1 MAIQL
6 NTLQVGYVSIC
17 RLLYGS
23 GLIGWWKIIPL
34 THYSHSTEY
43 IASGICVHLQIINKA
58 IQLNTLQVGYVSI
71 CRLLYGSDLIGWW
84 KIIPLTHY
92 SHSTEYIA
100 SGICVHLQIV
110 NKAIQLNTL
119 QVGYVSIC
127 RLLYGS
133 GLIGWWK
140 IIPLTHYSHS
150 TEYIASGICV
160 HLQIINKAI
169 QLNTLQVG
177 YVSICRLL
185 YGSGLIGWW
194 KIIPLTHYS
203 HSTEYIASGIC
214 VHLQIIN
221 KAIQLN
227 TLQVGY
233 VSTCRLL
240 NSHSTEYIASGICVH
255 LQFIKWPFS

>member
-43 IASGICVHLQIINKA
+43 IASGICVHLQII
-58 IQLNTLQVGYVSI
+58 
-71 CRLLYGSDLIGWW
+71 
-84 KIIPLTHY
+84 
-92 SHSTEYIA
+92 
-100 SGICVHLQIV
+100 

>member
-1 MAIQL
+1 MTIQL
-6 NTLQVGYVSIC
+6 NTLQVGYVSIY

-58 IQLNTLQVGYVSI
+58 IQLKTLQVGYVSI

-100 SGICVHLQIV
+100 SGICVHLQII
-110 NKAIQLNTL
+110 NKAIQLKTL

-133 GLIGWWK
+133 DLIGWWK

-150 TEYIASGICV
+150 IEYIASGICV
-160 HLQIINKAI
+160 HLQIIK
-169 QLNTLQVG
+169 
-177 YVSICRLL
+177 
-185 YGSGLIGWW
+185 
-194 KIIPLTHYS
+194 
-203 HSTEYIASGIC
+203 
-214 VHLQIIN
+214 
-221 KAIQLN
+221 
-227 TLQVGY
+227 
-233 VSTCRLL
+233 
-240 NSHSTEYIASGICVH
+240 
-255 LQFIKWPFS
+255 